1 MLTSFLAFGLLMG
14 VRHALEADH
23 VAAVASLATRSR
35 SAVETVRL
43 ATLWGCG
50 HAAALI
56 ALGGV
61 VAALGASLPA
71 PVSRLLEGMAGL
83 VLAALGIDVL
93 LRLHRKRVHFHQHQH
108 DDGLRHLH
116 AHAHEGE
123 SVGSHDVLHHRHDHA
138 RGTFARALLVGGV
151 HGLAGSGAL
160 VVLAL
165 QSAASTGRA
174 LAYVVVFGVGSVIGM
189 VLFSLA
195 VALPLRVQAR
205 HWGWAS
211 RGLEAALGASSTA
224 LGLWIALQAGL
235 GPVD

>member
-1 MLTSFLAFGLLMG
+1 
-14 VRHALEADH
+14 
-23 VAAVASLATRSR
+23 
-35 SAVETVRL
+35 
-43 ATLWGCG
+43 
-50 HAAALI
+50 
-56 ALGGV
+56 
-61 VAALGASLPA
+61 
-71 PVSRLLEGMAGL
+71 MAGL
-83 VLAALGIDVL
+83 VLAALGVDVL
-93 LRLHRKRVHFHQHQH
+93 LRLRRKRVHFHQHQH

-123 SVGSHDVLHHRHDHA
+123 SVGSHDVLHHHHAHA
-138 RGTFARALLVGGV
+138 RGTLARALLVGSV

-165 QSAASTGRA
+165 QSAGSAGRVF
-174 LAYVVVFGVGSVIGM
+174 AYVVVFGAGSVIGM

-205 HWGWAS
+205 HWAWAS

-235 GPVD
+235 GPVE